1 MQRETPAAPA
11 VRDTLERL
19 LSSRTFGR
27 SERARKLL
35 RYLVEREQAGQADL
49 LKGFSIAVD
58 VFGKDSDFDSST
70 DSLVRVQAG
79 RLRDLL
85 KQYFKTEG
93 ATEDIRID
101 IPRGSYVPSYAFA
114 SAHASSGKT
123 IAETGAIRL
132 PADTAREPAVRIGKA
147 RQRHDF
153 VLGHLKLIWAALAL
167 VIFILGAQLMLNV
180 REASNTPLL
189 VAGNETDRL
198 ATNAVT
204 ALSANDQLPRVYV
217 VSRSDD
223 APVTLFEG
231 ALRNALSRFDTVDL
245 MARDADHSTT
255 GEDRTLQF
263 RFEIATGPSS
273 GSVLME
279 LQHLATAKVL
289 FSRVFLP
296 DDLRPESI
304 DDEIAEMVTA
314 SIPVAGTIYSFIE
327 QNSLQTGLVACLLL
341 NDDYYLDQSR
351 TGHEVAYRCFETL
364 VRQGSKSPLALAELA
379 SLQFEAANLAYDY
392 PPASVSAE
400 ALDNAHRALVMGA
413 NSAYAHRAY
422 GYMQSRMGN
431 KSEAVRWL
439 NKAYELN
446 PYDLTM
452 AAAYGYGLVM
462 ASEYDQ
468 AVPIL
473 ARAVEVASVHP
484 SWWDYGLFLG
494 AFMTNDMALANKAAV
509 RFATVKRSHYLAA
522 RLIVAQWEKDEPL
535 ADSLRR
541 DIRND
546 YKKFAANPRAV
557 FSKRLYPDDMVDRLS
572 SALQAAGLG
581 NPS

>member
-1 MQRETPAAPA
+1 LQRETPAAPA

-58 VFGKDSDFDSST
+58 VFGKDSDFDAST

-93 ATEDIRID
+93 AAEDIRIE

-114 SAHASSGKT
+114 GVRKADT
-123 IAETGAIRL
+123 AEIRL
-132 PADTAREPAVRIGKA
+132 PIDSPVREPRTGKVRK
-147 RQRHDF
+147 RHDF

-167 VIFILGAQLMLNV
+167 VIVILGAQLMLSFRDAANV
-180 REASNTPLL
+180 T
-189 VAGNETDRL
+189 VAAAGAETDRFS
-198 ATNAVT
+198 TNAVIG
-204 ALSANDQLPRVYV
+204 LSANDQLPRVYV
-217 VSRSDD
+217 ASRSGD
-223 APVTLFEG
+223 AAVTLFEG
-231 ALRNALSRFDTVDL
+231 ALRNALSRFDTIDL
-245 MARDADHSTT
+245 MARDADHATT

-263 RFEIATGPSS
+263 QFEITAGPSPD
-273 GSVLME
+273 SVLLE
-279 LQHLATAKVL
+279 LQHMATAKVL
-289 FSRVFLP
+289 FSRVFL
-296 DDLRPESI
+296 S
-304 DDEIAEMVTA
+304 DELLPQTINDQIAETVTA
-314 SIPVAGTIYSFIE
+314 TIPVAGTIYSFIE
-327 QNSLQTGLVACLLL
+327 QNDLQSGLVACLLL
-341 NDDYYLDQSR
+341 NDDYYLDQNR
-351 TGHEVAYRCFETL
+351 TGHQAAYTCLETL
-364 VRQGSKSPLALAELA
+364 LRQGSKSPLALAELA
-379 SLQFEAANLAYDY
+379 SLQFEAANFSYDY
-392 PPASVSAE
+392 PPPSVTADAVE
-400 ALDNAHRALVMGA
+400 NAHRALVMGS
-413 NSAYAHRAY
+413 NSAYTHRAY

-431 KSEAVRWL
+431 KAEAIRWL
-439 NKAYELN
+439 RKAAELN
-446 PYDLTM
+446 VYDLTM

-462 ASEYDQ
+462 ASQYDD

-473 ARAVEVASVHP
+473 DHAVDVASVHP

-494 AFMTNDMALANKAAV
+494 AFMKNDMLLAKRAAE
-509 RFATVKRSHYLAA
+509 RLAPVKRSHYLAA
-522 RLIVAQWEKDEPL
+522 RLIVAEWEKDEPL

-546 YKKFAANPRAV
+546 YKKFAASPRAV
-557 FSKRLYPDDMVDRLS
+557 FAKRLYPPDMVDRLD